1 MRRAAAIV
9 VSLVLVGPSLLRAE
23 SLGEVAAR
31 EKKKK
36 EGKPSSGKVI
46 TEADLGKRGRG
57 TYNNPDDVSSGAPPD
72 EVAPAPAPAGGEK
85 EKEKTTDEVRA
96 EAEKKYREDLK
107 AKGDEITSIKTRIG
121 QIEGSGSYASPTA
134 AAELEKLRNQLK
146 VAEQALVDLE
156 DQRRRAGISR

>member
-1 MRRAAAIV
+1 M
-9 VSLVLVGPSLLRAE
+9 
-23 SLGEVAAR
+23 
-31 EKKKK
+31 
-36 EGKPSSGKVI
+36 
-46 TEADLGKRGRG
+46 
-57 TYNNPDDVSSGAPPD
+57 
-72 EVAPAPAPAGGEK
+72 APAPAPAGGEK

>member
-1 MRRAAAIV
+1 MRRAVAIV
-9 VSLVLVGPSLLRAE
+9 VSFVLVGPALLRAE
-23 SLGEVAAR
+23 SLGDVAAR

-57 TYNNPDDVSSGAPPD
+57 TYNNPDDVSAGVPPD
-72 EVAPAPAPAGGEK
+72 EVAPAPAAGGEK
-85 EKEKTTDEVRA
+85 EKEKTTEDLRA
-96 EAEKKYREDLK
+96 DAEKKYREDVKL
-107 AKGDEITSIKTRIG
+107 KGDEIASIKTRIS

-146 VAEQALVDLE
+146 AAEQALVDLE
-156 DQRRRAGISR
+156 DQRRRAGIPR